1 MTSLNKWSSLGII
14 TSMGVLSICCIYSF
28 FIIYEDGLKIGRP
41 IEIKG
46 IPSSLG
52 IIMFAFE
59 GMGIFLDIR
68 FSMKDPKDF

>member
-1 MTSLNKWSSLGII
+1 MYVDG
-14 TSMGVLSICCIYSF
+14 
-28 FIIYEDGLKIGRP
+28 GLKIGRP

-59 GMGIFLDIR
+59 NMGIYLDIR
-68 FSMKDPKDF
+68 FSMKEPKDF